1 MKCKRR
7 KAVFGIDDAFMIASI
22 LGTVASAGTQIHG
35 AVQNKRRLQEQQ
47 RAANMANIDEQNL
60 ALQQNLGTLAN
71 NRDYIDDRQN
81 QIVLKTRNDNQL
93 KYGGDDDKYAARDNT
108 RTQFVPGTGYV
119 PNAKLNRNTGKDV
132 QYDAGPLGFVPFVGD
147 ILQGGQAV
155 SDFKNKN
162 YKKAALNAGLLFL
175 PNTLERLGKP
185 VVKGV
190 SKVLGDKLSYLKK
203 TFPYF
208 DDKTINNIIKGEG
221 NKIDDAF
228 RTIDNAYNEIPNLHL
243 YGRDELSEIEENISK
258 NRTRL
263 RSITNPNATD
273 DEITEAMDL
282 INDINAKQK
291 VLDARNKIDNA
302 NSYINSL
309 KDKYA
314 PAYHYRDPFD
324 IEPEFSMG
332 GKYHKRKRC

>member
-1 MKCKRR
+1 M
-7 KAVFGIDDAFMIASI
+7 FGIDDAIIAALIS
-22 LGTVASAGTQIHG
+22 GVATAGTSIYNS
-35 AVQNKRRLQEQQ
+35 AQNKKRLQEQQ
-47 RAANMANIDEQNL
+47 RTTNMANIDQQNL

-81 QIVLKTRNDNQL
+81 QIVLKTR
-93 KYGGDDDKYAARDNT
+93 
-108 RTQFVPGTGYV
+108 TGYI
-119 PNAKLNRNTGKDV
+119 PNAKLNKNTGKNI
-132 QYDAGPLGFVPFVGD
+132 QYDDGPLGFVPVVGD
-147 ILQGGQAV
+147 VLQGGQAV